1 MLMVVMVL
9 LVVVMVVV
17 TVKGATLQNDNNNCA
32 KRGIFTECM
41 SRSYEDWLASNMQ
54 LLEGA
59 QVPFQPLAVNR
70 NFLTF
75 HCESCRSWISLR

>member
-1 MLMVVMVL
+1 MVL
-9 LVVVMVVV
+9 VLVVLVVVMVVTV
-17 TVKGATLQNDNNNCA
+17 TGATLQNDNNNCA

-59 QVPFQPLAVNR
+59 QVPFQSLAVNR

-75 HCESCRSWISLR
+75 HFANRAGAGFL